1 MNKTFLKTVM
11 ISTKVDRTFTSRI
24 SARPDIGFTSRVCY
38 NLRYGLQKRSVDFKA
53 VFLYLKIQFV

>member
-1 MNKTFLKTVM
+1 M

-53 VFLYLKIQFV
+53 VFLYLKIRFV